1 MSKNVPA
8 VANNLTTEDGYRLPG
23 SNTLQKAIQFAVIE
37 DKPVMMDYWTS
48 SLEKTS
54 LIGVKSTDSKE
65 KLLVKNEDEYTSPIQ
80 KIYKVDNDFIIF
92 TENSIYIVDVNIPKK
107 SIS

>member
-1 MSKNVPA
+1 MSKNVP

-23 SNTLQKAIQFAVIE
+23 STTLQKAIQFAVIE

-54 LIGVKSTDSKE
+54 LIGVKSTDLKE

-80 KIYKVDNDFIIF
+80 KIYKVENDFIIF